1 MHALTNFSLFR
12 GSIFVLVLLG
22 VVTRADAQTCN
33 FSFQDAVFDQTDIT
47 GSASNDTTGGLK
59 VNCNGDPDSLV
70 LVCASLGAGNG
81 EAIVGTS
88 RKMNHSSSPSQLS
101 YNVYVDPSR
110 TTVWGDALQGGSVP
124 YIVVPLNSTGN
135 GFTMG
140 TYYARIPSPQ
150 SDASV
155 GEYSVSLT
163 GSDVAIRYGYLPVG
177 VTCATANLTQTAS
190 TAFDLFAFVEPR
202 CSLSGTDMNFGLL
215 MSLSTPATATAQLN
229 VRCTKNVSYQI
240 SMNGGES
247 NATDPTQRWLG
258 GTSGISYGLY
268 QDSNHLI
275 PWGSEIAQTKKGVA
289 TGLAE
294 VHTVYGRTNPSNR
307 LLAAG
312 DYTDKV
318 IVTLIY

>member
-12 GSIFVLVLLG
+12 GSIFLLVLFG

-33 FSFQDAVFDQTDIT
+33 FNFQEAVFGQTDIT
-47 GSASNDTTGGLK
+47 GSASTDTTGGLK
-59 VNCNGDPDSLV
+59 VSCNGDPDGQV

-81 EAIVGTS
+81 ETVIGTG
-88 RKMNHSSSPSQLS
+88 RKMNNKSLSSQLL
-101 YNVYVDPSR
+101 YNIYSDSSR

-124 YIVVPLNSTGN
+124 DILVPLDSKGS
-135 GFTMG
+135 GSIAR

-155 GEYSVSLT
+155 GDYSVSLT
-163 GSDVAIRYGYLPVG
+163 GNDVAIRYGYLPVG
-177 VTCATANLTQTAS
+177 VTCATANLSQTAS
-190 TAFDLFAFVEPR
+190 TAFNLFASVEPR

-229 VRCTKNVSYQI
+229 VRCTKSVSYQI

-268 QDSNHLI
+268 QDSNHST
-275 PWGSEIAQTKKGVA
+275 PWGSDVGQMKKGVA

-318 IVTLIY
+318 IVTLTY